1 MNNLRITK
9 EIPILF
15 ISLYFPSKQ
24 KYHNLNSKI
33 NQSNFHQAIQSFQL
47 GRNISN
53 LWTSVLDGLQSVLE
67 ILGFNVTM
75 LKPTQE
81 KEIHSYESQELV

>member
-1 MNNLRITK
+1 M
-9 EIPILF
+9 
-15 ISLYFPSKQ
+15 
-24 KYHNLNSKI
+24 

-53 LWTSVLDGLQSVLE
+53 LQTSVLDGLQSVLE
-67 ILGFNVTM
+67 TLGSNVTM

-81 KEIHSYESQELV
+81 KEIIDMKVKN